1 MRVLVTGGAGHLG
14 FNRVALLLEQGCT
27 VRASIR
33 SRDHV
38 EQVQRLR
45 ALGTVEVVEADTR
58 VRSAMDAALAG
69 IDTDLIENCR
79 RGAFRLGAPRGNF
92 SFVDVRDCARAH
104 WLTAERSAT
113 GRFIVGYDAFPT
125 FDELVRI
132 LARVDPSIKPP
143 LLVLPGFMGPALP
156 LFDAVNHRVLRT
168 PRIATPDTIATAVS
182 GKVFNASSARARRE
196 LGWSARVPIEQSL
209 RETVAQLR
217 QA

>member
-104 WLTAERSAT
+104 WLAAE
-113 GRFIVGYDAFPT
+113 
-125 FDELVRI
+125 
-132 LARVDPSIKPP
+132 
-143 LLVLPGFMGPALP
+143 
-156 LFDAVNHRVLRT
+156 
-168 PRIATPDTIATAVS
+168 RIATPDTIATAVS